1 MKPGIL
7 VVYCGPMFSGKTTA
21 LLSHLRRWELAR
33 RKVCVYKPR
42 IDDRYDPEFV
52 VTHGQQRTPAQVAA
66 TSAEVLRHALSTR
79 PELVGI
85 DEAQFFD
92 AGLVFDVE
100 HLRREG
106 ISVVVAALDRTS
118 AGEPF
123 GCVPTL
129 LALADAV
136 HKLSAVCVRCGADAT
151 RSYRTASAD
160 DVVMVGGADKYEAR
174 CAACWM
180 LGGAA

>member
-1 MKPGIL
+1 MKPGTL
-7 VVYCGPMFSGKTTA
+7 TVYCGPMFSGKTTA

-33 RKVCVYKPR
+33 RRVVVYKPR

-52 VTHGQQRTPAQVAA
+52 VTHGRDRTPAQVAA

-92 AGLVFDVE
+92 DGLVFDVE

-118 AGEPF
+118 TGEPF
-123 GCVPTL
+123 GPVPAL
-129 LALADAV
+129 LALADSV
-136 HKLSAVCVRCGADAT
+136 HKLAAVCVRCGADAT
-151 RSYRTASAD
+151 RSYRTASPD

-174 CAACWM
+174 CAACWT
-180 LGGAA
+180 LGSAA